1 MYNKLTAYLAEIFQI
16 SETGLVRNI
25 NEDALLSIPEDG
37 VFVIS
42 DGMGGA
48 SSGEVASKII
58 VDGLR
63 VMEDTAQ
70 ESPGERKYLLQ
81 QTLHKVNSDIAKYA
95 ESHNF
100 ISMGA
105 TLVAL
110 LLNPWN
116 SGQADICNVGDSR
129 AYCFRKGELFLLTED
144 HILSEEPEQKHIL
157 TNYLGG
163 KNYMSATWDQISVC
177 PGDRFILCSDGL
189 SSVISEES
197 LCRILETQAN
207 AEQTI
212 RILADAVKNA
222 GAPDNFTIICVDI
235 VHELPPKIEVSR
247 EDQEESDYLYRIAE
261 RRKDYGR

>member
-1 MYNKLTAYLAEIFQI
+1 
-16 SETGLVRNI
+16 
-25 NEDALLSIPEDG
+25 
-37 VFVIS
+37 
-42 DGMGGA
+42 
-48 SSGEVASKII
+48 
-58 VDGLR
+58 
-63 VMEDTAQ
+63 
-70 ESPGERKYLLQ
+70 
-81 QTLHKVNSDIAKYA
+81 
-95 ESHNF
+95 
-100 ISMGA
+100 
-105 TLVAL
+105 
-110 LLNPWN
+110 
-116 SGQADICNVGDSR
+116 
-129 AYCFRKGELFLLTED
+129 
-144 HILSEEPEQKHIL
+144 
-157 TNYLGG
+157 
-163 KNYMSATWDQISVC
+163 MSATWNQISVC